1 MVQKVPVAV
10 WKITDAADYSLDR
23 CESFLACRAK
33 RRRLAMDDGTE
44 LLGMLYTINL
54 LRLQPP
60 AACFSNAI
68 AYAYEKPGIGNK
80 IDTVLE
86 LRT

>member
-1 MVQKVPVAV
+1 MWIIA
-10 WKITDAADYSLDR
+10 DAADYSLDR
-23 CESFLACRAK
+23 CEGFLACRAK
-33 RRRLAMDDGTE
+33 RRRLAMDDGTAF
-44 LLGMLYTINL
+44 LGMVYTINM

-68 AYAYEKPGIGNK
+68 AYAYEKPGIDNR